1 MRDSFGGRDCFGG
14 LFRHD
19 FCSAATTTDPRDRYS
34 GTPDSVTIP
43 ALEESKQ
50 SSVYYGDVDF
60 SSSVTA
66 VDALLTLQ
74 NSVGKVGFSATVS
87 DRANVDGS
95 KDENGNATVTP
106 TDAPFIFSARPSKK
120 DIDFPAEKAVVE
132 QALNMKVKLK
142 CHEDGTFTV
151 LQVSDFQDNCNANE
165 TIKDGT
171 MQRF

>member
-1 MRDSFGGRDCFGG
+1 MKVFKKPLCAI
-14 LFRHD
+14 L
-19 FCSAATTTDPRDRYS
+19 SAAVTASAVCSGMIFASAATTDPRDRYS

-74 NSVGKVGFSATVS
+74 NSVGKVGLSDTGT

-95 KDENGNATVTP
+95 KDANGNGTLTP
-106 TDAPFIFSARPSKK
+106 TDA
-120 DIDFPAEKAVVE
+120 
-132 QALNMKVKLK
+132 L
-142 CHEDGTFTV
+142 
-151 LQVSDFQDNCNANE
+151 
-165 TIKDGT
+165 
-171 MQRF
+171 